1 MAAFFCQRCDQLADS
16 HDGAEDRLGKLL
28 CVDCCIELDDEKD
41 DLPNN
46 LGEGEV

>member
-16 HDGAEDRLGKLL
+16 DDGAEDRLGKLV

-41 DLPNN
+41 EMPPWA
-46 LGEGEV
+46 GEGEV